1 MTQTTSN
8 GTTTEGDGQ
17 DAQPYRDAKVEV
29 LFDAE
34 TIAARNRE
42 LVEEVV
48 AAKPEKLIVI
58 AVLKGSFVFAADL
71 IRAMHAAGL
80 APEVEFITL
89 SSYRDARISSGQ
101 VTVLRD
107 VESDVRGRD
116 VLLVDDILE
125 IRPHPRLRQGPARRT
140 RCAPGDGL
148 RAAGEGAQA
157 RGADR
162 GGFRR
167 LRMPGLFRRRLRHG
181 RVRTRSGSCP
191 SSATSPTRRREGAG
205 GAAFFAS
212 APCFSPPL
220 HPHPEARAQRA
231 SKDGRLCPP
240 GRASFEAGHFRMTLS
255 SGGNPQNE
263 YRRDRDNVVVFF

>member
-125 IRPHPRLRQGPARRT
+125 SGRT
-140 RCAPGDGL
+140 LAFAKDL
-148 RAAGEGAQA
+148 LAA
-157 RGADR
+157 RGARRVMVCVLLEKAHKRAVQIEADFV
-162 GGFRR
+162 GFECPDYFVVGYG
-167 LRMPGLFRRRLRHG
+167 MDVSHAFRQLPFIG
-181 RVRTRSGSCP
+181 YIPDAET
-191 SSATSPTRRREGAG
+191 
-205 GAAFFAS
+205 
-212 APCFSPPL
+212 
-220 HPHPEARAQRA
+220 
-231 SKDGRLCPP
+231 
-240 GRASFEAGHFRMTLS
+240 
-255 SGGNPQNE
+255 
-263 YRRDRDNVVVFF
+263 

>member
-1 MTQTTSN
+1 MTKTTTSS
-8 GTTTEGDGQ
+8 TPATDEGGQ
-17 DAQPYRDAKVEV
+17 PDAQPYRDAKVEV

-48 AAKPEKLIVI
+48 AARPEKLLVI

-89 SSYRDARISSGQ
+89 SSYRDARVSSGQ

-125 IRPHPRLRQGPARRT
+125 SGRT
-140 RCAPGDGL
+140 LAFAKDL
-148 RAAGEGAQA
+148 LAA
-157 RGADR
+157 RGARRVMVCVLLEKTHKRAVQIEADFV
-162 GGFRR
+162 GFECPDYFVVGYGMDVAHSYRQ
-167 LRMPGLFRRRLRHG
+167 LPYVGVIETADQAGLPGI
-181 RVRTRSGSCP
+181 
-191 SSATSPTRRREGAG
+191 
-205 GAAFFAS
+205 
-212 APCFSPPL
+212 
-220 HPHPEARAQRA
+220 
-231 SKDGRLCPP
+231 
-240 GRASFEAGHFRMTLS
+240 
-255 SGGNPQNE
+255 
-263 YRRDRDNVVVFF
+263 